1 MIVLRN
7 SCIKCYHIF
16 QTKPHLEIKNLVEN
30 EDGNKYDPFAMLIR
44 MPELINI
51 PIKLH
56 NDITKDAKSG
66 NIAQTVKTI
75 ANKVVGKV
83 LANLGKLFRDLQN
96 QWCIKITW

>member
-7 SCIKCYHIF
+7 SCIKGYHLF
-16 QTKPHLEIKNLVEN
+16 QIKPPSEIKMLVQN
-30 EDGNKYDPFAMLIR
+30 EDDNKSNPFPLLIR

-56 NDITKDAKSG
+56 NDITREAKRG
-66 NIAQTVKTI
+66 KIAQTVKSIT
-75 ANKVVGKV
+75 NKVVGRV
-83 LANLGKLFRDLQN
+83 PANLGKFFRDLQS